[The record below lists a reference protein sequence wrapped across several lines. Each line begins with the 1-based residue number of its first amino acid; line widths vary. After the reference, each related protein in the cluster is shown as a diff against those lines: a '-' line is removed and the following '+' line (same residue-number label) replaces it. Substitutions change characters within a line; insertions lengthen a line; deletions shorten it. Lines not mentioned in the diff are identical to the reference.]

1 MAGAREH
8 DEERAS
14 DGQGTVEALLR
25 AGRELFARRGYDG
38 ASVRAITARA
48 GANLGAITYHFGSK
62 RAFYDRVV
70 EASIGPLAE
79 RVVAVAK
86 GDGAPLDRAEAVVR
100 VFFEY
105 LRDNPDLPY
114 LMLQELAV
122 GRLPPAAAIG
132 PILRV
137 HAALTDLVRAGQADG
152 SIRPGPAKLMSL
164 GILSQALHFNL
175 MRVPLREIMG
185 LDTSDPEVWATLVEQ
200 AVAFVRGGLASGSGR
215 SGV

>member
-1 MAGAREH
+1 MSE
-8 DEERAS
+8 
-14 DGQGTVEALLR
+14 GQGTVDALIR

-70 EASIGPLAE
+70 ETSIGPLAE
-79 RVVAVAK
+79 RAVQVAT
-86 GDGAPLDRAEAVVR
+86 GDGAPLDRAAAVVR

-105 LRDNPDLPY
+105 LRDTPELPY
-114 LMLQELAV
+114 LMLQELAI

-132 PILRV
+132 PMLRM
-137 HAALTDLVRAGQADG
+137 HAALTELVREGQEDG
-152 SIRPGPAKLMSL
+152 SIRPGQPELMGL

-175 MRVPLREIMG
+175 MRVPAREIMR
-185 LDTSDPEVWATLVEQ
+185 LDISDPEVWASVVDQ
-200 AVAFVRGGLASGSGR
+200 AVAFVRGGLAAGPGR
-215 SGV
+215 SSV

>member
-1 MAGAREH
+1 VS
-8 DEERAS
+8 ERNSERQA
-14 DGQGTVEALLR
+14 TVEALIR

-70 EASIGPLAE
+70 ETSVGPLAE
-79 RVVAVAK
+79 RVIAVAA
-86 GDGAPLDRAEAVVR
+86 GAGAPLDRAAAVVR

-105 LRDNPDLPY
+105 LRAHPDVPY

-132 PILRV
+132 PMLRV
-137 HAALTDLVRAGQADG
+137 QAALTELVRAGQADG
-152 SIRPGPAKLMSL
+152 TIRPGPPEVMGL
-164 GILSQALHFNL
+164 GIISQAVHFNL
-175 MRVPLREIMG
+175 MRVPLREVLG
-185 LDTSDPEVWATLVEQ
+185 VDVSDPEVWTPLVEQ
-200 AVAFVRGGLASGSGR
+200 AVAFVRGGLASDGGR
-215 SGV
+215 NGE